1 MYFDA
6 DILIIGLVSDDG
18 ILNDGTRL
26 KDAPFKDEIFT
37 LDEIA
42 EIKKYYR
49 IKKIA
54 ICAVAIHIKNEKLHN
69 KPLSAQR
76 VIVACY
82 MSEKPL
88 RRLDIFIIHLVFL
101 HVLCYYVG

>member
-1 MYFDA
+1 MRK
-6 DILIIGLVSDDG
+6 LE
-18 ILNDGTRL
+18 L
-26 KDAPFKDEIFT
+26 KVKNIS
-37 LDEIA
+37 
-42 EIKKYYR
+42 
-49 IKKIA
+49 

-82 MSEKPL
+82 MSEKPIS
-88 RRLDIFIIHLVFL
+88 RLDIFIIHLVLL